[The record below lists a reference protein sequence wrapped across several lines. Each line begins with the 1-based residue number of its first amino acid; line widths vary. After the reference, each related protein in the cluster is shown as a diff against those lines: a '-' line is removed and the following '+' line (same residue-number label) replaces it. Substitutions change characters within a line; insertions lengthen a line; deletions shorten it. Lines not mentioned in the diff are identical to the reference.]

1 MDAKRCARRS
11 VARDFGDFR
20 VHERRD
26 GIPEEAQR
34 QSDQGGLSDRLLW
47 ESLYRALLM
56 MAQAIKRYKLEPPAR

>member
-34 QSDQGGLSDRLLW
+34 QSDQGGLSDRLFW
-47 ESLYRALLM
+47 EAVYRAVLAL
-56 MAQAIKRYKLEPPAR
+56 ATAIKKYKIEPPAQ